1 MLNIGCHLSLSKG
14 YAAMGATAVGIAANT
29 FQFFTRNPRGGAA
42 REIDPQDAAALAKLM
57 DEKHFAPLLA
67 HAPYTLNLCSADVNT
82 RMFGFT
88 LMADDLCRLAQ
99 LPCKLYNIHPGS
111 HTGQG
116 VEAGISQIAEALNNI
131 IRPDQTVMVL
141 LETMSGKGSEVGVTF
156 EEIKAIIDGVEL
168 QEKMG
173 VCLDTCHVYS
183 AGYDIVND
191 LDGVL
196 TKFDKTVGLKRL
208 KAIHLNDSMTPF
220 NSRKD
225 RHELLGKGSIGLEAL
240 ARVVNHPELKH
251 LPFLLETP
259 NELDGY
265 AKEIKTLRALYDFV

>member
-14 YAAMGATAVGIAANT
+14 YAAMGDAAVEIAANT

-57 DEKHFAPLLA
+57 NEKHFAPLLA
-67 HAPYTLNLCSADVNT
+67 HAPYTLNLCSADVSI
-82 RMFGFT
+82 RGFGHE
-88 LMADDLCRLAQ
+88 LMADDLRRLEQ

-116 VEAGISQIAEALNNI
+116 VEMGISQITEALNNI

-156 EEIKAIIDGVEL
+156 EEISAIINGVER

-183 AGYDIVND
+183 AGYDMVND

-196 TKFDKTVGLKRL
+196 TQFDKTVGLERL

-225 RHELLGKGSIGLEAL
+225 RHALLGKGSIGLDAL
-240 ARVVNHPELKH
+240 ARVVNHPALKH

-265 AKEIKTLRALYDFV
+265 AEEIKTLRALYKE

>member
-14 YAAMGATAVGIAANT
+14 YAAMGDTAVEIAANT
-29 FQFFTRNPRGGAA
+29 FQFFTRNPRGGSAK
-42 REIDPQDAAALAKLM
+42 EIDPQDVAALEKLIN
-57 DEKHFAPLLA
+57 EKHFAPLLA
-67 HAPYTLNLCSADVNT
+67 HASYTLNLCSADVNT
-82 RMFGFT
+82 RMFGQDIM
-88 LMADDLCRLAQ
+88 LDDLRRLEQ

-116 VEAGISQIAEALNNI
+116 VATGVSQITEALNKI
-131 IRPDQTVMVL
+131 IYPAQTVTVL

-156 EEIKAIIDGVEL
+156 EEISAIIDGVEL
-168 QEKMG
+168 QDKMG

-196 TKFDKTVGLKRL
+196 TKFDRIVGLKRL

-220 NSRKD
+220 DSRKD

-240 ARVVNHPELKH
+240 ARVVNHPALRH

-265 AKEIKTLRALYDFV
+265 AMEIKTLRGLYKE

>member
-14 YAAMGATAVGIAANT
+14 YAAMGETAMEIAANT
-29 FQFFTRNPRGGAA
+29 FQFFTRNPRGGSAKD
-42 REIDPQDAAALAKLM
+42 IDPQDAAALAKLIR
-57 DEKHFAPLLA
+57 EKHFAPLLA
-67 HAPYTLNLCSADVNT
+67 HAPYTLNLCSADANT
-82 RMFGFT
+82 RGFGIS
-88 LMADDLCRLAQ
+88 LMADDLCRLEQ

-116 VEAGISQIAEALNNI
+116 VETGITQITEALNKI
-131 IRPDQTVMVL
+131 ISPGQTVTVL

-156 EEIKAIIDGVEL
+156 EEIKSIIDGVEL
-168 QEKMG
+168 QDKMG
-173 VCLDTCHVYS
+173 VCLDTCHVYA

-196 TKFDKTVGLKRL
+196 TKFDKVVGLERL
-208 KAIHLNDSMTPF
+208 KAVHLNDSMTPF
-220 NSRKD
+220 DSRKD
-225 RHELLGKGSIGLEAL
+225 RHELLGKGSIGLDAL
-240 ARVVNHPELKH
+240 VRVVNHPALKH

-265 AKEIKTLRALYDFV
+265 AEEIRTLKALFKE

>member
-14 YAAMGATAVGIAANT
+14 YAAMGGTAVGIAANT
-29 FQFFTRNPRGGAA
+29 FQFFTRNPRGGSAKN
-42 REIDPQDAAALAKLM
+42 IDPHDAAALEQLLN
-57 DEKHFAPLLA
+57 EKHFAPLLA
-67 HAPYTLNLCSADVNT
+67 HAPYTLNLCSADAGT
-82 RMFGFT
+82 RAFGRD
-88 LMADDLCRLAQ
+88 MMRDDLRRLEQ

-116 VEAGISQIAEALNNI
+116 AAEGIRQITEALNDI
-131 IRPDQTVMVL
+131 LRPAQTVMVL

-156 EEIKAIIDGVEL
+156 EEISAIIGGVAL
-168 QEKMG
+168 QDKMG
-173 VCLDTCHVYS
+173 VCLDTCHVYA

-196 TKFDKTVGLKRL
+196 MKFDKTVGLERL
-208 KAIHLNDSMTPF
+208 KAVHLNDSMTPF

-225 RHELLGKGSIGLEAL
+225 RHELLGKGSLGLDAL
-240 ARVVNHPELKH
+240 VRVINHPELRH

-265 AKEIKTLRALYDFV
+265 AAEISTMRALYKY